1 MSDAWLT
8 GYIDAWSGHYRVTGP
23 EGEVHLARLVALMAH
38 DVEYEDVPSGL
49 VFVGHDG
56 IRDMANAACQM
67 ASDMSVEIGSRV
79 SGGGS
84 YAFETVTTG
93 TNTGANGQVPA
104 GGRSF
109 QIRGVSIGSVS
120 EDGLVTRQRDYWD
133 MAGFLR
139 QRGST

>member
-1 MSDAWLT
+1 MNDAWLT
-8 GYIDAWSGHYRVTGP
+8 GYIDAWSGHYRVSGP
-23 EGEVHLARLVALMAH
+23 EGEVHLARLVAFMAH

-79 SGGGS
+79 SGNGS
-84 YAFETVTTG
+84 FAFETVTTG
-93 TNTGANGQVPA
+93 ANDGAIGSVPA
-104 GGRSF
+104 SGRSL

-120 EDGLVTRQRDYWD
+120 DDGLVTRQRDYWD
-133 MAGFLR
+133 MAQLLR
-139 QRGST
+139 QLGLT